1 MVDLI
6 ELKRFINDFFRV
18 ENDVTIDNNLEIPLP
33 QRRFETE
40 DNKILVVKHDELEQI
55 YNRIN
60 QMESSN
66 LELINGIQYETA
78 IELDRLYLRGVEDL
92 NTYDSENEIEY
103 KIEFCSIEYCIYL
116 FMLLIGKGY
125 NAKKL
130 RRSLW
135 YRKRYIENDENNNFD
150 WKIMIPQLLHVFS
163 IKIASSEIKNI
174 ETFRLR
180 KDAYFFEY
188 IYDRERV
195 ISDYASVEEIF
206 LIQQGRRILK
216 KSNKE
221 IIPLREYSLDVLS
234 YYKLAFSSN
243 DPYIKYISFYHI
255 MEYYFD
261 EVFKQKIVSNIIDKI
276 THPDFSYKED
286 DKVYELVT
294 FIKGKVRDNGEDG
307 QGNER
312 ASLVYV
318 LKEYIDISELMDRID
333 KISLDGYQYY
343 QEHTVSFCDGSKIG
357 WNDGK
362 GVYSC
367 LANRIYNTRNAL
379 IHSKSGKKNKM
390 YKPYR
395 DEMILQKEI
404 PLVRVIAEMI
414 IINSSKVI

>member
-1 MVDLI
+1 
-6 ELKRFINDFFRV
+6 
-18 ENDVTIDNNLEIPLP
+18 
-33 QRRFETE
+33 
-40 DNKILVVKHDELEQI
+40 
-55 YNRIN
+55 
-60 QMESSN
+60 
-66 LELINGIQYETA
+66 
-78 IELDRLYLRGVEDL
+78 
-92 NTYDSENEIEY
+92 
-103 KIEFCSIEYCIYL
+103 
-116 FMLLIGKGY
+116 
-125 NAKKL
+125 
-130 RRSLW
+130 
-135 YRKRYIENDENNNFD
+135 
-150 WKIMIPQLLHVFS
+150 MIPQLLHVFS

-180 KDAYFFEY
+180 KDAYFFES
-188 IYDRERV
+188 IYDWERV

-221 IIPLREYSLDVLS
+221 IIPLREYNLDVLS

-333 KISLDGYQYY
+333 KISSDGYQYY
-343 QEHTVSFCDGSKIG
+343 QNHTVSFCDGSKIG